1 MGCKVPLHDIRQV
14 ITVFLS
20 PVKLIRVTSD
30 LKIKTTFKKT
40 ICRQTR
46 TSVAFIFLVFFFSF
60 LFLLSF
66 IDSS

>member
-14 ITVFLS
+14 ITVFPS

-40 ICRQTR
+40 ICRQAR
-46 TSVAFIFLVFFFSF
+46 TSVTFIFLV
-60 LFLLSF
+60 
-66 IDSS
+66 